1 MKNNNPSK
9 EKKSM
14 NPMHRARVRIALA
27 IAALLAAPS
36 LAHAQAADW
45 PNKPVRIVV
54 PFAPGGGSD
63 FIARYIARRLSE
75 ELKQPFIVEN
85 KPGAGGNIGAEQGIK
100 SPPDGYTLTLIASS
114 YTVNPSVYKIN
125 FDPVADMTPI
135 VQISQ
140 GPLLIVVNPNVAAKT
155 LGELVALAKAKP
167 NEIYFASSGSGSIVH
182 AASEYFNL
190 KAGTKMTHVPYKG
203 SGPAMT
209 DTIAGQTQVFFSSA
223 STAMPQINAGKLRV
237 LAVTTSK
244 RIPALPNTPTVI
256 EAGVP
261 GYDVTLWHGLIGP
274 KGMPPEIVNKIN
286 AAVVKALKLKE
297 TEDQLQNDG
306 VAPAGGTP
314 QQFGT
319 TIKTEIEMW
328 RKVVAD
334 ASIKAD

>member
-1 MKNNNPSK
+1 M
-9 EKKSM
+9 
-14 NPMHRARVRIALA
+14 RFALA
-27 IAALLAAPS
+27 LAAMLALPS
-36 LAHAQAADW
+36 LAHAQADW

-63 FIARYIARRLSE
+63 FIARYIARRLTD

-85 KPGAGGNIGAEQGIK
+85 KPGAGGNIGTEQGIK
-100 SPPDGYTLTLIASS
+100 SAPDGYTLTLIASS
-114 YTVNPSVYKIN
+114 YTVNPSVYKLN

-140 GPLLIVVNPNVAAKT
+140 GPLLIVVNPNIPAKT
-155 LGELVALAKAKP
+155 LGELVALSKAKP

-209 DTIAGQTQVFFSSA
+209 DTISGQTQVFFSSA
-223 STAMPQINAGKLRV
+223 STAMPQITAGKLRV

-244 RIPALPNTPTVI
+244 RIPALPNTPTVM
-256 EAGVP
+256 EAGVA

-274 KGMPPEIVNKIN
+274 KGMSPEIVNKIN
-286 AAVVKALKLKE
+286 AAVVKSLKLKE

-314 QQFGT
+314 QQFGN

-328 RKVVAD
+328 RKVVVTAN
-334 ASIKAD
+334 IKAD